1 MDTEET
7 VIRPASPAASHI
19 GVALSHNLLRATL
32 LDSSGTPYTNREMPL
47 ERDTAALIPQIAEL
61 TRSLQSEA
69 SSSLSS
75 PVSGLGIGVPGLVNP
90 STNRIEISS
99 DLPALVGFDLHG
111 ELARA
116 LNLPVTLTN
125 DANAAA
131 YAEYQIGAGRNSRSL
146 FYALIGN
153 GIGGALII
161 DGRPWLGV
169 SGFAGEFG
177 YMAVDA
183 EGDVLEAVASAP
195 NIVRRTRERLARD
208 STSSLSKLALNR
220 NFTAADIAH
229 EAKEGDDF
237 ALLMIERTGRYIGIA
252 IASVINLLNIER
264 IVLGGAVMDAGD
276 LILDPIIREAK
287 RRSFQPCFDATQI
300 TLATLGNDAVALGA
314 GLLARNASSL
324 T

>member
-7 VIRPASPAASHI
+7 VIRPASQVACHI
-19 GVALSHNLLRATL
+19 GVALSNNLLRATL
-32 LDSSGTPYTNREMPL
+32 LDPNGTPQIQRELPL
-47 ERDTAALIPQIAEL
+47 EPDSVALIPQIAEL
-61 TRSLQSEA
+61 TRALQSEA
-69 SSSLSS
+69 LSSLSS
-75 PVSGLGIGVPGLVNP
+75 PVSGLGIGIPGLVNP
-90 STNRIEISS
+90 HTKRVEISS
-99 DLPALVGFDLHG
+99 DLPALVGYDLHA
-111 ELARA
+111 ELTHAV
-116 LNLPVTLTN
+116 NLPVTLTN

-161 DGRPWLGV
+161 EGRPWLGA

-183 EGDVLEAVASAP
+183 EGDVLESVASAP

-208 STSSLSKLALNR
+208 GTSSLSKLALNR
-220 NFTAADIAH
+220 TFTAADIAH
-229 EAKEGDDF
+229 EATEGDDF

-264 IVLGGAVMDAGD
+264 IVLGGAVMDAGN

-287 RRSFQPCFDATQI
+287 RHSFQPCFDATQI
-300 TLATLGNDAVALGA
+300 KLATLGNDAVALGA
-314 GLLARNASSL
+314 GLLARNDPPPK
-324 T
+324 

>member
-7 VIRPASPAASHI
+7 LTRPASQAASHI

-32 LDSSGTPYTNREMPL
+32 LDASGTSQTQREMLL
-47 ERDTAALIPQIAEL
+47 ERDTTALVPQIAEL

-69 SSSLSS
+69 ALSSS
-75 PVSGLGIGVPGLVNP
+75 PISGLGIGVPGLVNP
-90 STNRIEISS
+90 TTKSIEISS
-99 DLPALVGFDLHG
+99 DLPALVGYDLHA
-111 ELARA
+111 ELTRA
-116 LNLPVTLTN
+116 VNLPVTLTN

-131 YAEYQIGAGRNSRSL
+131 YAEYTIGAGRNSRSL

-161 DGRPWLGV
+161 DGRPWFGV

-183 EGDVLEAVASAP
+183 EGDVLESVASAP

-229 EAKEGDDF
+229 EAREGDDF
-237 ALLMIERTGRYIGIA
+237 ALLMIERTGRYIGVA

-264 IVLGGAVMDAGD
+264 IVLGGAVMDAGN

-314 GLLARNASSL
+314 GLLARNASSQ

>member
-1 MDTEET
+1 MDTEEILT
-7 VIRPASPAASHI
+7 HPASHAASYI

-32 LDSSGTPYTNREMPL
+32 LDQSGTPQTQREMPL
-47 ERDTAALIPQIAEL
+47 EPDTAALIPQIAEL

-69 SSSLSS
+69 SSLSS
-75 PVSGLGIGVPGLVNP
+75 SPISGLGIGVPGLVNP
-90 STNRIEISS
+90 TTKRIEISS
-99 DLPALVGFDLHG
+99 DLPALVGYDLHA

-116 LNLPVTLTN
+116 VNLPVTLTN

-131 YAEYQIGAGRNSRSL
+131 YAEYTTGAGRNSRSL

-183 EGDVLEAVASAP
+183 EGDVLESVASAP

-229 EAKEGDDF
+229 EATEGDDF

-264 IVLGGAVMDAGD
+264 IVLGGAVMDARD

-287 RRSFQPCFDATQI
+287 RHSFQPCFDATQI

-314 GLLARNASSL
+314 GLLARAASSP

>member
-7 VIRPASPAASHI
+7 LTHPASHAASHI

-32 LDSSGTPYTNREMPL
+32 LDANGTPQTNREMPL
-47 ERDTAALIPQIAEL
+47 ERDTATLVPQIAEL

-69 SSSLSS
+69 SSLSS
-75 PVSGLGIGVPGLVNP
+75 PISGLGIGVPGLVNP
-90 STNRIEISS
+90 TTKRIEISS
-99 DLPALVGFDLHG
+99 DLPALVGYDLHA

-116 LNLPVTLTN
+116 INLPVTLTN

-131 YAEYQIGAGRNSRSL
+131 YAEYKIGAGRNSRSL

-161 DGRPWLGV
+161 DGRSWLGV

-183 EGDVLEAVASAP
+183 EGDVLESVASAP

-314 GLLARNASSL
+314 GLLARDASSP

>member
-1 MDTEET
+1 MSNT
-7 VIRPASPAASHI
+7 PHAAHFI
-19 GVALSHNLLRATL
+19 GVALSRKLLRATL
-32 LDSSGTPYTNREMPL
+32 LDASGTLQAQREMPL
-47 ERDTAALIPQIAEL
+47 ESDTAALVPNIVEVM
-61 TRSLQSEA
+61 RSLQSE
-69 SSSLSS
+69 SSS
-75 PVSGLGIGVPGLVNP
+75 PISGLGVGISGLVNP

-99 DLPALVGFDLHG
+99 DLPALGGYDLHA
-111 ELARA
+111 ELVRA
-116 LNLPVTLTN
+116 VNLPVTLTN

-131 YAEYQIGAGRNSRSL
+131 YAEYHTGAGRNSRSM

-153 GIGGALII
+153 GIGGAFVI
-161 DGRPWLGV
+161 DGRLWLGA

-183 EGDVLEAVASAP
+183 EGDVLESVASAP
-195 NIVRRTRERLARD
+195 NIVRRTQDRLARD
-208 STSSLSKLALNR
+208 GTSSLSKLALNH

-264 IVLGGAVMDAGD
+264 IVLGGVVMDAGD

-300 TLATLGNDAVALGA
+300 TLAALGTEAVAHGA
-314 GLLARNASSL
+314 GLLARDAASQA
-324 T
+324 